1 MEFKYIE
8 ELKNNGLNINDLP
21 EDAQTGID
29 QLKNILKG
37 LNMLEKSGKKPTQ
50 KTLRKIKAMDK
61 WVCYEIY
68 DHINETD
75 SNSDEM
81 PYEDEIDEI
90 KDELIEETNDETTIL
105 DAKEGNLQNKL
116 AFEIETE
123 IKTIFDSGIKS
134 MEIETIK
141 LKAPKCYSLL
151 FDTYDPE
158 SDNGI
163 NTTYYSLLENKNEG
177 VFYINKK

>member
-21 EDAQTGID
+21 EDAQIGID
-29 QLKNILKG
+29 QLKNFLKG

-75 SNSDEM
+75 SNSDDM

-90 KDELIEETNDETTIL
+90 NDELIEETNAETTIFEK
-105 DAKEGNLQNKL
+105 KEGNLQNKL

-123 IKTIFDSGIKS
+123 IKTIFDSGIEFI
-134 MEIETIK
+134 EIETIK
-141 LKAPKCYSLL
+141 LKAPKCYNLL

-163 NTTYYSLLENKNEG
+163 ITSYYSMLENKQDG